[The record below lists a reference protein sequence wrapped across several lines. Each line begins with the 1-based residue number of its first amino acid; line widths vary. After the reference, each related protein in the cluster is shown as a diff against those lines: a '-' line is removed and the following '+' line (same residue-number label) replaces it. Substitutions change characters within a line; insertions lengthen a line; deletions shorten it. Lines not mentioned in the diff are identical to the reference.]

1 MRVFKVYLKIFYKN
15 IVSIVITFVAFVI
28 ICLLFIRSNPKE
40 TYGFQPTKT
49 YVTVINKDADT
60 DLLNGLKKYLDNF
73 AYFRNVEEKNIE
85 DALYYREI
93 YIALIIPEGF
103 TAKFLAGEEVSLI
116 EKSVPDAAHTVA
128 TKRAI
133 NKYLH
138 TVKVYLNNTD
148 ETVSEV
154 IPAVIDD
161 LKKSIE
167 IEKTVQEAN
176 APVEVAFYYN
186 YLTYLFVSVIF
197 TVIGTVMIVFRQKHL
212 RQRIDVSPLSQAK
225 LNAQLILSHLF
236 LGLIV
241 FAIMCGLSFILYPRS
256 MLSIRGVLFVLNAFC
271 VTLAIGAMGYAFSL
285 YIKTRNVLGA
295 FTNVFALGT
304 CFICGAF
311 VPQDLLSKGMLTFAR
326 VFPNYYYVVNNNR
339 IGFLTELT
347 SDSLTK
353 IFINMLI
360 QLLFAL
366 AFMIAS
372 IFISK
377 KQMTSEN

>member
-1 MRVFKVYLKIFYKN
+1 
-15 IVSIVITFVAFVI
+15 
-28 ICLLFIRSNPKE
+28 
-40 TYGFQPTKT
+40 
-49 YVTVINKDADT
+49 
-60 DLLNGLKKYLDNF
+60 
-73 AYFRNVEEKNIE
+73 
-85 DALYYREI
+85 
-93 YIALIIPEGF
+93 
-103 TAKFLAGEEVSLI
+103 
-116 EKSVPDAAHTVA
+116 
-128 TKRAI
+128 
-133 NKYLH
+133 
-138 TVKVYLNNTD
+138 
-148 ETVSEV
+148 
-154 IPAVIDD
+154 
-161 LKKSIE
+161 
-167 IEKTVQEAN
+167 
-176 APVEVAFYYN
+176 
-186 YLTYLFVSVIF
+186 
-197 TVIGTVMIVFRQKHL
+197 
-212 RQRIDVSPLSQAK
+212 
-225 LNAQLILSHLF
+225 
-236 LGLIV
+236 
-241 FAIMCGLSFILYPRS
+241 